1 MSLTNDRNT
10 PYRKTELVPVPVA
23 SGVKIYAGALVVVNA
38 AGFAAPG
45 TAAATLTY
53 LGRAEE
59 RVDNSNGVNGGAIV
73 MVRRNCAFKWSNHIS
88 DVVTQADFGKTC
100 YVVDD
105 QTVAKTSAGGTRSP
119 AGRVLGLDL
128 DGVWVE

>member
-10 PYRKTELVPVPVA
+10 PYRKTELQPVPVA
-23 SGVKIYAGALVVVNA
+23 SGVKIYAGALVVANA
-38 AGFAAPG
+38 SGFAAPG
-45 TAAATLTY
+45 TVAPMLTY

-59 RVDNSNGVNGGAIV
+59 RADNSTGTNGGVIV
-73 MVRRNCAFKWSNHIS
+73 KVRRNCAFKWANHSS
-88 DVVTQADFGKTC
+88 DVITQADFGKTC

-105 QTVAKTSAGGTRSP
+105 QTVAKTSAGDTRSP
-119 AGRVLGLDL
+119 AGRVVGLDL